1 MVSRAARQTG
11 QAMAEAVAAGG
22 VLVLFLV
29 LIPVLGRYQ
38 DLALHATHAS
48 RHAAFAAT
56 RQDDADAA
64 MRRAA
69 DTAFD
74 HSARRWVDLRGQAL
88 IDPTAPV
95 ALRAWRDA
103 PQDAMQ
109 PGAGH
114 AGASTLRAEWQIVD
128 RGILHATASV
138 RPRLDP
144 WLRAGAGEASLFSVP
159 LDLRARSA
167 AGLASSPV
175 LALHRHTAVLTGRE
189 GHATGDAHTQAR
201 VAGAPQAW
209 AQAAARSASAGRNVA
224 DRVQSV
230 DDPWRRPPPRFD
242 WVSDWAGLVPS
253 DRVRGGWWP

>member
-1 MVSRAARQTG
+1 
-11 QAMAEAVAAGG
+11 MAEAVAAGG
-22 VLVLFLV
+22 VLVLFFV

-56 RQDDADAA
+56 REDDADAA

-74 HSARRWVDLRGQAL
+74 GSARRWVDLRGRAL
-88 IDPTAPV
+88 IDPAAPV
-95 ALRAWRDA
+95 ALQAWRDT
-103 PQDAMQ
+103 PHEAMQ

-114 AGASTLRAEWQIVD
+114 GGARLLRAEWQIVD

-138 RPRLDP
+138 SPRLDP
-144 WLRAGAGEASLFSVP
+144 WLMAPWLRAGDGGSSFLPVP
-159 LDLRARSA
+159 LGLRDRTPA
-167 AGLASSPV
+167 ATGAASSPV
-175 LALHRHTAVLTGRE
+175 LALYRHTAILTGRE
-189 GHATGDAHTQAR
+189 GHAQGDVHTQAR
-201 VAGAPQAW
+201 IAAAPRAW
-209 AQAAARSASAGRNVA
+209 AQAAAQSASAGRNVA

-242 WVSDWAGLVPS
+242 WINDWTGLVPA